1 MMPPHIRTDPEP
13 PTWPTLIK
21 FMLILAFTSLSL
33 AYIVRKDAQQQLID
47 QCNKYER
54 FHDGE
59 LRYFCR
65 PWPYDEPAEE
75 EAEEDPQSSLATMI
89 QS

>member
-1 MMPPHIRTDPEP
+1 MKIQTESDIPS
-13 PTWPTLIK
+13 WPTLIK
-21 FMLILAFTSLSL
+21 FVLILAFVSLSL

-59 LRYFCR
+59 LRYYCA
-65 PWPYDEPAEE
+65 PWPYDQPI
-75 EAEEDPQSSLATMI
+75 EEDTEETIAPVILS
-89 QS
+89 